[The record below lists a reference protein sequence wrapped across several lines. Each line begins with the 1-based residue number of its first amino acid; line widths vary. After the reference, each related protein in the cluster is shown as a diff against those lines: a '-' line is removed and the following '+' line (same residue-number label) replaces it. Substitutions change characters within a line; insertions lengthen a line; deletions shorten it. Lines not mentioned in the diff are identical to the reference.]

1 MAGVEDRPVAVLRS
15 LVQAVAAGFA
25 ISHLQPEAPE
35 KVQGHLRVEPHR
47 ASRSQHLRR
56 CSREEEGGLVEG
68 SGWVGCL
75 GRDLLDLPGTGGRP
89 SLSLMETWTYL
100 PCTDGDVAISL

>member
-25 ISHLQPEAPE
+25 VSHLQPEAPE

-56 CSREEEGGLVEG
+56 CSREEEGGLWRALAGWAAWEG
-68 SGWVGCL
+68 TC
-75 GRDLLDLPGTGGRP
+75 
-89 SLSLMETWTYL
+89 WTSRER
-100 PCTDGDVAISL
+100 VADRVCH